1 MYMNLETR
9 SHDQAVS
16 SHAPERYLLGELDAA
31 ERDAFEGHYF
41 DCTAC
46 FEEIKK
52 GSQFLSY
59 SREVLDPQPEKTG
72 LAALLGDLRRPAP
85 AFVSAALL
93 LALGLGT
100 YQQVQIADAR
110 RPRVEASFFVPN
122 DVKGAAKVIS
132 VPRKSQLSLT
142 ADFTPKSEFTSY
154 RAKIVAD
161 SGKVEYTLPLAS
173 SQTAYSITIG
183 LPASELSAGTHFL
196 VVEGQRSDGSV
207 TELHHG
213 AFDLQFVD

>member
-1 MYMNLETR
+1 MNLETM

-93 LALGLGT
+93 LAMGLGA

-110 RPRVEASFFVPN
+110 KPRMEAHVFVPGTQ
-122 DVKGAAKVIS
+122 KGDQAFKTVS
-132 VPRKSQLSLT
+132 VPRKSALSLSV
-142 ADFTPKSEFTSY
+142 DFTPKSE
-154 RAKIVAD
+154 
-161 SGKVEYTLPLAS
+161 
-173 SQTAYSITIG
+173 
-183 LPASELSAGTHFL
+183 
-196 VVEGQRSDGSV
+196 
-207 TELHHG
+207 
-213 AFDLQFVD
+213 